1 MTPHDDTYTQL
12 LTINRQAFDE
22 ADYQTAYHALAAALH
37 RAHWIHAL
45 ALLAA
50 VQDRAAAQSRHLAA
64 YPPVQSP
71 TVRRTLHSLYAAL
84 AAIAAGRAALLALH
98 PHGTPPT
105 PV

>member
-12 LTINRQAFDE
+12 LAINRQAFDE
-22 ADYQTAYHALAAALH
+22 ADYETAYHALAAALH

-64 YPPVQSP
+64 HPPVQPP
-71 TVRRTLHSLYAAL
+71 TVRRTLHSLYTAL
-84 AAIAAGRAALLALH
+84 AAISAGHATLLASRH
-98 PHGTPPT
+98 PTDQST
-105 PV
+105 DT